1 MAKNCKKK
9 STTMSAIERKLA
21 RMKTLRN
28 KETKLIRQLKNNP
41 ADLSAQNALAQV
53 RHDLVRV
60 V

>member
-9 STTMSAIERKLA
+9 STTMSTIERKLA
-21 RMKTLRN
+21 RVKTLRN

-53 RHDLVRV
+53 RHDLVKGV
-60 V
+60 